1 MSYLHSYIGFQS
13 NPIKYSTY
21 FRYIDPTIAVLWLYG
36 LTRLW
41 KLITQKIQLDKLAV
55 KIFVLLTFFLILVLP
70 PRDFYITINSLG
82 WGWMDLL
89 KNSQWMIKPILLLIS
104 LGLLIAIK
112 LNRKILVIFMIGLF
126 AINMFTLRLGYLDLD
141 RWQAGIYKDNIDG
154 IFEQLIKENQVKNFY
169 LNESAVKNDS
179 YLYYLKYRLLFENKE
194 FIPMPIVN
202 WEESKKE
209 LLQNKK
215 PFALVDSIGVVYDEA
230 SNIKNIED
238 KWQITIFN

>member
-1 MSYLHSYIGFQS
+1 
-13 NPIKYSTY
+13 
-21 FRYIDPTIAVLWLYG
+21 
-36 LTRLW
+36 
-41 KLITQKIQLDKLAV
+41 
-55 KIFVLLTFFLILVLP
+55 
-70 PRDFYITINSLG
+70 
-82 WGWMDLL
+82 
-89 KNSQWMIKPILLLIS
+89 
-104 LGLLIAIK
+104 
-112 LNRKILVIFMIGLF
+112 MIGLF